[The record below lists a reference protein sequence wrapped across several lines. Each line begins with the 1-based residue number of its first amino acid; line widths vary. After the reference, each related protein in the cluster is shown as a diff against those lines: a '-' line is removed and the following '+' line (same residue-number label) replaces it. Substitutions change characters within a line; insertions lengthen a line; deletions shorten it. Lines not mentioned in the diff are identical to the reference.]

1 MKVGLN
7 ATRRTAALGICVAAI
22 LAAPFGTLP
31 AGAAVA
37 GARMHISVTPDAG
50 GGAYALRLMCDPDRG
65 GHPRPTAVCDALRAV
80 DGHIEHLDANPG
92 ACPMVHLPVEV
103 KVDGAWYGRPIAYQ
117 KVFSNT
123 CVMDRALSPL
133 V

>member
-1 MKVGLN
+1 MNVRL
-7 ATRRTAALGICVAAI
+7 TAARRAAAFGICVAAI
-22 LAAPFGTLP
+22 LTTPFGALP

-37 GARMHISVTPDAG
+37 GAKLRITVTPDAG
-50 GGAYALRLMCDPDRG
+50 GGAYAVRLMCDPDRG
-65 GHPRPTAVCDALRAV
+65 GHPRPAAVCDALRAV
-80 DGHIEHLDANPG
+80 DGRIEALDLNPG

-103 KVDGAWYGRPIAYQ
+103 EVAGDWRGRPIAYR

-123 CVMDRALSPL
+123 CVMNRSLSPL